1 MSPGPETLLV
11 NPVVFDD
18 SHELIDLLALMT
30 FGN

>member
-18 SHELIDLLALMT
+18 SYELIDRLALMT
-30 FGN
+30 LGN